1 MLHSCLPS
9 ALRPTT
15 AASYAS
21 ISPSPVCQSMD
32 TVEVGRC
39 LFDVCV
45 HVEVSEEGANSL
57 GAAVDHRER
66 SPALIEIIGLPYEIL
81 TDPAETNKVARKRAQ
96 TPPALL
102 HRGWRFSMSRPPGS
116 ERL

>member
-32 TVEVGRC
+32 TVEVGQC
-39 LFDVCV
+39 LFDVYV

-96 TPPALL
+96 TPAALL